1 MEAGLSEEEIG
12 RIKNP
17 IGLDIGA
24 QTPAEIATAIMA
36 EVILAVRG
44 PKAERKNQRA
54 EAQYA
59 ASAWQEP
66 RSSPAVGGWLIAAV
80 WPRQ

>member
-1 MEAGLSEEEIG
+1 MSEEAFA

-24 QTPAEIATAIMA
+24 QTPAEIAVSIMA

-44 PKAERKNQRA
+44 SKAERK
-54 EAQYA
+54 
-59 ASAWQEP
+59 
-66 RSSPAVGGWLIAAV
+66 G
-80 WPRQ
+80 